1 MLGSPLA
8 TVMTEAQ
15 MAANNKLT
23 GKINEA
29 SNKTNEK
36 LQRGL
41 NMQKGIQ
48 KDAFVTSAGVAATV
62 GATVG
67 VAKSETA
74 QKVLSQ
80 SFKPIK
86 EAFNNS
92 NFGKNLINTCKEVA
106 DKAKPLLEQGVKW
119 VKNLPKPAK
128 AILGIGTAI
137 TAIASGIVHKQ
148 TEMKDKQI
156 IREYATKQGAIQQQY
171 K

>member
-15 MAANNKLT
+15 ISANNKLT

-48 KDAFVTSAGVAATV
+48 KDAFVTTAGVAATV
-62 GATVG
+62 GATAG
-67 VAKSETA
+67 VAKSKTA
-74 QKVLSQ
+74 QKVLSE

-86 EAFNNS
+86 DAFSNS
-92 NFGKNLINTCKEVA
+92 NFGKNLIDGCKNFANE
-106 DKAKPLLEQGVKW
+106 AKPLIEKGASW

-128 AILGIGTAI
+128 AILAIGTTI